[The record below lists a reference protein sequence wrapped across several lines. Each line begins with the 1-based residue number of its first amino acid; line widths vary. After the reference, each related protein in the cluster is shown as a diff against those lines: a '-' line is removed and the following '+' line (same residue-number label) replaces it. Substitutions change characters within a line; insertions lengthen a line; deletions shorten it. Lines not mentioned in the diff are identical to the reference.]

1 MAGRNEAAVVGS
13 EPAGDRRQ
21 AAAEANRASNAAS
34 ADQALHRKQPE
45 ELPRLQR
52 FAFSKEKKMI
62 NRLKGFCS
70 TQAVFEKFTPRNCFE
85 LILLISNCE
94 KLQVPF
100 RFQVLGITN
109 QANESP

>member
-1 MAGRNEAAVVGS
+1 
-13 EPAGDRRQ
+13 
-21 AAAEANRASNAAS
+21 
-34 ADQALHRKQPE
+34 
-45 ELPRLQR
+45 
-52 FAFSKEKKMI
+52 MI

-85 LILLISNCE
+85 LILISNCE

>member
-1 MAGRNEAAVVGS
+1 
-13 EPAGDRRQ
+13 
-21 AAAEANRASNAAS
+21 
-34 ADQALHRKQPE
+34 
-45 ELPRLQR
+45 
-52 FAFSKEKKMI
+52 MI

-70 TQAVFEKFTPRNCFE
+70 TQVVFEKFTQRNCFE